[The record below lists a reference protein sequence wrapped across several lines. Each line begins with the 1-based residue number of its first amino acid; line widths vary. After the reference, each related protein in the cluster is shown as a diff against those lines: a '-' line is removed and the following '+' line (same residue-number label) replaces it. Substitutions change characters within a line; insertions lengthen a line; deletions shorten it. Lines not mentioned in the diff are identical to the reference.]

1 MSDTENF
8 HHHAYQMACS
18 ARALD
23 NGRFVSELTITKDV
37 WPTRPRRIAIDGPDH
52 ETAAAAIEH
61 ARACGLKWI
70 ADYG

>member
-8 HHHAYQMACS
+8 HHQGYRVACA

-23 NGRFVSELTITKDV
+23 NGRFVPELAITKDV
-37 WPTRPRRIAIDGPDH
+37 WPTRERRIAVDGPDH
-52 ETAAAAIEH
+52 PTAAAAVAH
-61 ARACGLKWI
+61 ARLCGLKWI